1 MPTTTLWQ
9 NPQHWLKRR
18 MRFLHRSSLLW
29 RRRAPVWM
37 GGILI
42 GLMAVIL
49 AQGSHL
55 SHELFYKAYDNSPL
69 WALLMTPLGLGL
81 SVWLMNRFFSGSSGG
96 GIPQAIAMLEPG
108 TLTLR
113 ERILS
118 LRAAIGKIILCT
130 LSIASG
136 ASFGYEGPIVQVG
149 AAIKY
154 SLGRAAARHHE
165 GVTRS
170 LILAGGAAGV
180 AAAFNA
186 PLAGIVFAIEEMGRA
201 FDQRA
206 SGTILLSVI
215 LAGLTAM
222 SINGDYNYFGVAL
235 VTLDPGQSWLAIPV
249 CGVIAGLI
257 GALSARLF
265 IRLTHQL
272 PGPLHRWRS
281 RFPVGFAV
289 GCGIVLALI
298 GIAADGMTFGTG
310 YWRARDIIEGAG
322 GLESYGILK
331 LLTLFISYI
340 SGAPGGIFAPSLAVG
355 AGIGLNVATLFPA
368 YPHTAMIMLGMV
380 AFFSGMTRAPMT
392 GFVIVMEMTDSS
404 SMIFP
409 LMLTALIAAGISRVI
424 CRHSLYETQARLYLN
439 VQRERE
445 ARREIDHTASRT

>member
-1 MPTTTLWQ
+1 MPSTSFLQ
-9 NPQHWLKRR
+9 NPRHWVKRR
-18 MRFLHRSSLLW
+18 LRFLQRSILLW
-29 RRRAPVWM
+29 RRRVPIWS

-42 GLMAVIL
+42 GLMAVVL
-49 AQGSHL
+49 AKGSHI
-55 SHELFYKAYDNSPL
+55 SHELFYQAYSHSVW
-69 WALLMTPLGLGL
+69 WALLITPAGLGL
-81 SVWLMNRFFSGSSGG
+81 SVWLMNRFFGGSAGG

-108 TLTLR
+108 TLSLR

-118 LRAAIGKIILCT
+118 FRAAIGKIILTT

-136 ASFGYEGPIVQVG
+136 ASFGYEGPIVQIG

-154 SLGRAAARHHE
+154 SLGHSAARYRE

-222 SINGDYNYFGVAL
+222 SINGDYNYFGIAL

-249 CGVIAGLI
+249 CGVVAGLI
-257 GALSARLF
+257 GALTARLLLA
-265 IRLTHQL
+265 LTRKL
-272 PGPLHRWRS
+272 PEPLALWRS
-281 RFPVGFAV
+281 RCPVCFAIV
-289 GCGIVLALI
+289 CGIVLALI
-298 GIAADGMTFGTG
+298 GIASDGITFGTG
-310 YWRARDIIEGAG
+310 YWRARDIIEGAA
-322 GLESYGILK
+322 GLDSYGILK
-331 LLTLFISYI
+331 LVTVIISFV
-340 SGAPGGIFAPSLAVG
+340 SGAPGGIFSPSLAVG
-355 AGIGLNVATLFPA
+355 AGIGLNVASWFPS

-380 AFFSGMTRAPMT
+380 AFFSGMTRAPLT

-409 LMLTALIAAGISRVI
+409 LMVTALIAAGISRVV

-439 VQRERE
+439 QQKARESAGE
-445 ARREIDHTASRT
+445 N